1 MGKPAGKVARML
13 AAGPLG
19 PFADA
24 YRERLIRRGYTPVTA
39 AKRVIHLGHLSR
51 WLEVHGMGPADLNC
65 GRLGQFVAARQA
77 LVGHRGCSLRGLL
90 PVLEILEERGVVS
103 ARLAPQPVS
112 AAGAIAGSF
121 GCYLA
126 AERGASAST
135 VDAYVPRARRFVA
148 AYAPGGDL
156 GVLTPAVVTRAVLAE
171 SAAVSAASAQV
182 FVRAL
187 RAFLHFCFVEGLT
200 GTDLAAA
207 ALMMPGG
214 RRSCLPRGISSSDAG
229 CLLRSCDRRT
239 AGGRRDYAVIL
250 TLLRLG
256 LRAGEVAGLRLDD
269 IDWRSGEIVVRGKG
283 DRADRLPLV
292 ADVGEAIAVYLR
304 HGRPATARREVFL
317 RALAPV
323 APLGRGGV
331 SDIVLR
337 ACARAGIAPVRAHR
351 LRHTVACEM
360 AAAGVS
366 LPEIGEVLRHSG
378 RWSTATYA
386 RVDVRQL
393 RQLALPWPGGERQ

>member
-1 MGKPAGKVARML
+1 MSKPTGKIVSVL

-24 YRERLIRRGYTPVTA
+24 YRERLTGRGYAPVTT
-39 AKRVIHLGHLSR
+39 AKHVIHLGHLSR
-51 WLEVHGMGPADLNC
+51 WLEVHGMGPADLTRE
-65 GRLGQFVAARQA
+65 RLGQFVAARQA
-77 LVGHRGCSLRGLL
+77 LVGHRACSVQGLL

-103 ARLAPQPVS
+103 AQRLPQPVS
-112 AAGAIAGSF
+112 AAETIAGSF

-126 AERGASAST
+126 AERGASVST

-156 GVLTPAVVTRAVLAE
+156 GTLTPAIVTRAVLAE

-182 FVRAL
+182 FVKAL

-207 ALMMPGG
+207 ALMMPTG

-250 TLLRLG
+250 TLLRMG

-269 IDWRSGEIVVRGKG
+269 IDWRPGELVVRGKAG
-283 DRADRLPLV
+283 RADRLPLV
-292 ADVGEAIAVYLR
+292 AEVGEAIAAYLR
-304 HGRPATARREVFL
+304 HGRPATTRREVFL

-323 APLGRGGV
+323 AALGRGGV

-360 AAAGVS
+360 VATGVP
-366 LPEIGEVLRHSG
+366 LPDISEVLRHSG